1 MTKSTGFFTSE
12 EKETKPKK
20 VKERSCVTCGL
31 YKDCISPRMKPYGN
45 FKKGILNIAE
55 SSGEYEDS
63 NGKPFQSRA
72 GKLLQRTYRN
82 LGIDLFEDCLNI
94 NAVSCRAMDAK
105 GNNRTPTNE
114 EIITCRRRVL
124 RVIEEYKPKVIIL
137 LGFSAIFSVIG
148 ERWKKD
154 IGTITKWRG
163 WMIPDQDFHAWICPT
178 FHPSYVER
186 ANEKTEVEELIWK
199 QDLQQAFNL
208 VNAPFP
214 EYKEPEIEVIE
225 DLSLLNYKTL
235 GNAKVRSVP
244 ELIAFDYETTGLKPH
259 AEGHEI
265 ICCSVAY
272 SPDHVYVFMMP
283 KIRRERRPFIN
294 MLADPNIKKIASNM
308 KFETAWSQHM
318 FNQFVEGWEWDTMIM
333 SHILDNRRSITGLKF
348 QTYVHFG
355 VIDYASEIAPYLE
368 GDKDNANSFNKIK
381 ELLEIPGGKEK
392 LLKYCALDSIFEYR
406 LMLRQQTLIK
416 VNSV

>member
-1 MTKSTGFFTSE
+1 MAGFFTSE
-12 EKETKPKK
+12 ETKPKK

-55 SSGEYEDS
+55 IPDEYEDS
-63 NGKPFQSRA
+63 NGKPFQGRA

-94 NAVSCRAMDAK
+94 NAVSCRPIDSK

-148 ERWKKD
+148 ERWKKE

-163 WMIPDQDFHAWICPT
+163 WMIPDQDFGAYICPT

-208 VNAPFP
+208 IEAPFP
-214 EYKEPEIEVIE
+214 KYKEPEIEVIE
-225 DLSLLNYKTL
+225 DLSILEYTKIGSIKARNTL
-235 GNAKVRSVP
+235 S
-244 ELIAFDYETTGLKPH
+244 LIAFDYETTGLKPH
-259 AEGHEI
+259 SKGHEI
-265 ICCSVAY
+265 ICCSVAD

-283 KIRRERRPFIN
+283 KTRKECEPFIN
-294 MLADPNIKKIASNM
+294 ILANPNIKKIASNM
-308 KFETAWSQHM
+308 KFEHSWSQHVL
-318 FNQFVEGWEWDTMIM
+318 NQTVEGWEWDTMIM

-348 QTYVHFG
+348 QTYINFG
-355 VIDYASEIAPYLE
+355 IVDYASEIAPYLE
-368 GDKDNANSFNKIK
+368 GDKNNANSFNHIK
-381 ELLEIPGGKEK
+381 ELLEISEGKAK

-406 LMLRQQTLIK
+406 LMLKQQTLIQL
-416 VNSV
+416 NA